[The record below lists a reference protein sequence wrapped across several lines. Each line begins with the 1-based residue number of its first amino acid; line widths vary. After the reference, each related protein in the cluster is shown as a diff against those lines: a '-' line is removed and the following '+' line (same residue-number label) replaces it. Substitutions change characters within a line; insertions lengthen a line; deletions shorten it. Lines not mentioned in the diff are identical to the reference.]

1 MSGSGLKRGVRQALA
16 RLMRPGVAPIEAKLD
31 MVIAS
36 LDAKLDGNL
45 PANLD
50 TGRGEI
56 AGAVWRGGCSGCA
69 VRPDGSVDPGA
80 TRRMRQE
87 LQYWV
92 RASANLDGEFEVSL
106 AETFGRWQ
114 RIRLY
119 ELARCMDMHGGLEVG
134 APMRGAMAAWLREQR
149 AVEIGGG
156 PWPCVAAG
164 DFASAFVVDPLADGY
179 RAEGLVAPEA
189 AGVTYL
195 AAVGEAI
202 PLTTGSVDLVITDN
216 CLDHVQ
222 DPAQVAREMARI
234 LRPSG
239 LLWLLVD
246 VMDQADELHPH
257 PMSEGAATGLLRAAG
272 LEQRW
277 GEVWDGHSHP
287 RAKGQWRTLW
297 VKPG

>member
-1 MSGSGLKRGVRQALA
+1 MAGSGLKAGLRRTLA
-16 RLMRPGVAPIEAKLD
+16 KLLRPGVAPIEAKLD
-31 MVIAS
+31 RLIATIEAGQS
-36 LDAKLDGNL
+36 GQL
-45 PANLD
+45 
-50 TGRGEI
+50 
-56 AGAVWRGGCSGCA
+56 GAVWRGGRDGRA
-69 VRPDGSVDPGA
+69 VRPDGSTDPAA

-87 LQYWV
+87 LEYWI
-92 RASANLDGEFEVSL
+92 RASQNLDAEFEVGM

-119 ELARCMDMHGGLEVG
+119 ELARCMDMHAELEVG
-134 APMRGAMAAWLREQR
+134 APMRGRMAEWLAGQR

-164 DFASAFVVDPLADGY
+164 RFASAFVVDPLADGY
-179 RAEGLVAPEA
+179 RAEGLIAPEA
-189 AGVTYL
+189 SGVTYL

-202 PLTTGSVDLVITDN
+202 PLPGGSVDLVITDN

-222 DPAQVAREMARI
+222 SPALVAGEMARV
-234 LRPSG
+234 LRPGG

-257 PMSEGAATGLLRAAG
+257 PMSETSAASLLTAAG

-297 VKPG
+297 VKPGTNQH

>member
-1 MSGSGLKRGVRQALA
+1 MAGAGLKHGMRAALA

-31 MVIAS
+31 RVIAR
-36 LDAKLDGNL
+36 LETA
-45 PANLD
+45 P
-50 TGRGEI
+50 I
-56 AGAVWRGGCSGCA
+56 GAVWRGGRDGHA
-69 VRPDGSVDPGA
+69 VLPDGSIDAAA

-87 LQYWV
+87 LLYWI
-92 RASANLDGEFEVSL
+92 RASQNLDREFEHSL
-106 AETFGRWQ
+106 GETFGRWQ

-119 ELARCMDMHGGLEVG
+119 ELARCLGTAEGLEVG
-134 APMRGAMAAWLREQR
+134 GPMRGEMGAWLAEQR

-164 DFASAFVVDPLADGY
+164 RFAGAMVVDPLADGY
-179 RAEGLVAPEA
+179 RAEGLIAPEA

-202 PLTTGSVDLVITDN
+202 PLAGGSVDLVITDN

-222 DPAQVAREMARI
+222 DPARVAGEMARV
-234 LRPSG
+234 LRPGG

-257 PMSEGAATGLLRAAG
+257 PMSETKAARLLTAAG
-272 LEQRW
+272 LERRW

-297 VKPG
+297 AKPG

>member
-1 MSGSGLKRGVRQALA
+1 MASGLRQGVRSALA

-31 MVIAS
+31 RVIAT
-36 LDAKLDGNL
+36 LDA
-45 PANLD
+45 
-50 TGRGEI
+50 GRAEQ
-56 AGAVWRGGCSGCA
+56 AGAVWRGGRGGRA
-69 VRPDGSVDPGA
+69 VRPDGSADPAA

-87 LQYWV
+87 LEYWI
-92 RASANLDGEFEVSL
+92 RASANLDGEFESSL
-106 AETFGRWQ
+106 GETFGRWQ

-119 ELARCMDMHGGLEVG
+119 ELARCMDMHSDLEVG
-134 APMRGAMAAWLREQR
+134 APMRGAMAEWMLGQR
-149 AVEIGGG
+149 VVEIGGG

-164 DFASAFVVDPLADGY
+164 EFAASFVVDPLADGY
-179 RAEGLVAPEA
+179 RAEGLIAPEA

-195 AAVGEAI
+195 SAVGEAI
-202 PLTTGSVDLVITDN
+202 PLTGGSIDLVITDN

-222 DPAQVAREMARI
+222 DPARVSREMARV
-234 LRPSG
+234 LRPGG

-246 VMDQADELHPH
+246 VMEQADELHPH
-257 PMSEGAATGLLRAAG
+257 PMSASGAAELLRGAG

-297 VKPG
+297 AKPE

>member
-1 MSGSGLKRGVRQALA
+1 MAGSGLKAGVRQALA
-16 RLMRPGVAPIEAKLD
+16 KLLRPGVAPIEAKLD
-31 MVIAS
+31 RLIAT
-36 LDAKLDGNL
+36 LDAGQ
-45 PANLD
+45 A
-50 TGRGEI
+50 GQI
-56 AGAVWRGGCSGCA
+56 GAVWRGGREGRA
-69 VRPDGSVDPGA
+69 VHPDGSTDQAA

-87 LQYWV
+87 LEYWI
-92 RASANLDGEFEVSL
+92 RASQNLDGEFEVSL
-106 AETFGRWQ
+106 GETFGRWQ

-119 ELARCMDMHGGLEVG
+119 ELARCMDMHADLEVG
-134 APMRGAMAAWLREQR
+134 APLRGPMAEWLAGQR

-164 DFASAFVVDPLADGY
+164 RFAHAMVVDPLADGY
-179 RAEGLVAPEA
+179 RAEGLIAPEA
-189 AGVTYL
+189 SGVTYL

-202 PLTTGSVDLVITDN
+202 PLPGESVDLVITDN

-222 DPAQVAREMARI
+222 SPALVAGEMARV
-234 LRPSG
+234 LRPGG

-257 PMSEGAATGLLRAAG
+257 PMSEGAAAWLLTAAG

-297 VKPG
+297 GKPGTSLL